1 MYYTTSY
8 ASPLG
13 AMTLAANETALVGLW
28 FDGQKYD
35 RDGLKGAAVTAK
47 ETPVLKKAVR
57 WLDDYFAGRMPAI
70 MSLPLAPEG
79 NEFRR
84 RVWSL
89 LCQIPYG
96 QTTTYGELAKAVE
109 AQTGKTMSPQ
119 AVGGAVGHNPIS
131 VIIPCHRVLGARGKA
146 TGYAGGIEKKIAL
159 LHLEGLLVK
168 E

>member
-1 MYYTTSY
+1 MYYTMSY

-35 RDGLKGAAVTAK
+35 MEGLNGAEVTEK
-47 ETPVLKKAVR
+47 ETPVLKKAVQ
-57 WLDDYFAGRMPAI
+57 WLDEYFAGRMPAI

-96 QTTTYGELAKAVE
+96 QTTTYGELAK
-109 AQTGKTMSPQ
+109 S
-119 AVGGAVGHNPIS
+119 H
-131 VIIPCHRVLGARGKA
+131 
-146 TGYAGGIEKKIAL
+146 
-159 LHLEGLLVK
+159 
-168 E
+168 